1 MQLKTF
7 AISALT
13 VAIIAGGV
21 ALQPAEEKAALVVTE
36 AAAKS
41 APPKMISGASA
52 AMLANSCEGCH
63 GSDGNSHGPAIPTIA
78 GMSRNY
84 LVEALEEFRD
94 DETKSTIMGR
104 IAKGYT
110 DDEIKSMAAYYA
122 AIPFK
127 GAGLGGDAA
136 TIATGKKLQ
145 KKYCGMC
152 HHDGGADADDD
163 SGILAGQWPLYLH
176 YTLQDFANGDRE
188 ISQKMKKKIAQL
200 RAAEGQAG
208 LDAIITYLSSQR

>member
-7 AISALT
+7 AISALS
-13 VAIIAGGV
+13 VAIIVGCV
-21 ALQPAEEKAALVVTE
+21 VLQPAEEKVALVLTK

-41 APPKMISGASA
+41 GPPKLISGASG

-63 GSDGNSHGPAIPTIA
+63 GSDGNSQGPAMPTIA
-78 GMSRNY
+78 GMSKNY
-84 LVEALEEFRD
+84 MVEVMEEFRD

-110 DDEIKSMAAYYA
+110 DDEIKAMAAYYA
-122 AIPFK
+122 GIPFN
-127 GAGLGGDAA
+127 GAGQGGDAA

-145 KKYCGMC
+145 KKYCGTC

-163 SGILAGQWPLYLH
+163 SGILAGQWPTYLH
-176 YTLQDFANGDRE
+176 YTLQDFANGDRA

-200 RAAEGQAG
+200 LAEEGQAG